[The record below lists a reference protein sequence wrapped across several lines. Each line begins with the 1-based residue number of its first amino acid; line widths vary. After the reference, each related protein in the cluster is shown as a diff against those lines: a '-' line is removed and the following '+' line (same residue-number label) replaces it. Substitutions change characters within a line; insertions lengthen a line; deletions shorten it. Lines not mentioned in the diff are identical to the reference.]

1 MLQWIKC
8 ATHRNVLDIFIEKSY
23 PMVSKYA
30 TFCPE
35 IEIVQKMSTFA
46 IKTFETFDGAR
57 PRNKLTCRK
66 IGSDLSFLEYF
77 PLNTKPKPKPKHLT
91 PT

>member
-1 MLQWIKC
+1 
-8 ATHRNVLDIFIEKSY
+8 
-23 PMVSKYA
+23 MVSKYA

-46 IKTFETFDGAR
+46 IKTFETFDGSR

-66 IGSDLSFLEYF
+66 IGSDLSFLEERLF
-77 PLNTKPKPKPKHLT
+77 VIPLFLLILQKKRRTLFAF
-91 PT
+91 